1 MKLKI
6 GDFVYLK
13 TDIDQYKRMV
23 TGYTVRD
30 NSENVVYLLSF
41 GEEETSHYE
50 CEISLEED
58 IILKSPFRIPP
69 KGLQDLRYMKGITT
83 SEIAYYDICLTESQT
98 ITSKDNVI
106 ITLFGAAGLSES
118 ELATRMGTIEN
129 I

>member
-58 IILKSPFRIPP
+58 IILK
-69 KGLQDLRYMKGITT
+69 
-83 SEIAYYDICLTESQT
+83 
-98 ITSKDNVI
+98 
-106 ITLFGAAGLSES
+106 
-118 ELATRMGTIEN
+118 ATN
-129 I
+129 